1 MDFSPVNERIKI
13 IFTQTG
19 MKQRVFAEKIGCVQQ
34 DISNAVT
41 NKYKPGLEIITGI
54 LVGFPDVSFEW
65 LVFGKGEMKK
75 SNVLAY
81 DSGEVLRKTDDPE
94 VKIFSC
100 KDCIEKE
107 KRIDELTR
115 DVKRAEHTIG
125 IQDKLI
131 VEYETQLGK
140 NAKVS

>member
-1 MDFSPVNERIKI
+1 MELSPVNERIKLV
-13 IFTQTG
+13 FTQTDLTQ
-19 MKQRVFAEKIGCVQQ
+19 KEFAEKIGCRQQ
-34 DISNAVT
+34 AISNAVN
-41 NKYKPGLEIITGI
+41 NKNQPGLELITNI
-54 LVGFPDVSFEW
+54 LVVFPVINTDW
-65 LVFGKGEMKK
+65 LVLGKGEMKK
-75 SNVLAY
+75 SDIPAY
-81 DSGEVLRKTDDPE
+81 NTGEVLKKTDDPE

>member
-1 MDFSPVNERIKI
+1 MDLSPVNERIKI
-13 IFTQTG
+13 FWKQTG
-19 MKQRVFAEKIGCVQQ
+19 MTQHVLAEKIGCVQQ
-34 DISNAVT
+34 DISKAVT
-41 NKYKPGLEIITGI
+41 NLHKPGLELITGI
-54 LVGFPDVSFEW
+54 LVAFPDVSFEW
-65 LVFGKGEMKK
+65 LVFGRGEMKK
-75 SNVLAY
+75 SDVPAY
-81 DSGEVLRKTDDPE
+81 NTGEVLRKTDDPE
-94 VKIFSC
+94 AKIFSC

-115 DVKRAEHTIG
+115 EVKKGEYTIG